1 MVKDIT
7 VFADVHAV
15 FDDDFSGVYLTQ
27 SDYDLVAAATRQ
39 KNPLIQTGLEAE
51 PSDFG
56 QIIPPS
62 GRQEVVT
69 SSARHFE
76 ATKTAELSELRDS
89 SQNTHPSGQQAA
101 VTNIET
107 EEGASTDIELA
118 DALSAY
124 EDLPQESINKVRVKR
139 CGTGLLQRVRKSR
152 RAAFYSTTKR
162 PESTNES
169 HHHKTRRAIKCSG
182 NCVYK
187 KRLQE
192 CFKGLPESFD
202 DEKLFPPQQH
212 HLLVLDDIIFQ
223 ASDNQEVVRIFTQY
237 RHHKNLSVIM
247 LTQNVFHQG
256 KFSRTISLN
265 SNYLILFKN
274 PRDKMQVNVLAN
286 QICPSNRK
294 FFLESFEDATKE
306 PHGYL
311 LIDLT
316 PSCPEQYRLRTG
328 VLPSQ
333 WPVVYIPKQ

>member
-192 CFKGLPESFD
+192 CFKAPSCQIWL
-202 DEKLFPPQQH
+202 
-212 HLLVLDDIIFQ
+212 
-223 ASDNQEVVRIFTQY
+223 ASRPSGRVAP
-237 RHHKNLSVIM
+237 SC
-247 LTQNVFHQG
+247 LTQCV
-256 KFSRTISLN
+256 I
-265 SNYLILFKN
+265 
-274 PRDKMQVNVLAN
+274 
-286 QICPSNRK
+286 
-294 FFLESFEDATKE
+294 
-306 PHGYL
+306 
-311 LIDLT
+311 
-316 PSCPEQYRLRTG
+316 
-328 VLPSQ
+328 
-333 WPVVYIPKQ
+333 